1 MTIQIYFGG
10 IIWTI
15 SSATRIWDL
24 ASVQMNRKTHIL
36 KYKKNNWG
44 MQSKMVFKICEGIWC
59 SSFYVKEF
67 DVIVHKKNIS
77 LYMYN
82 HIKFLPF
89 CTPHH
94 YRTWWLRWELGKV
107 TRSYWNDRLINLRIY
122 FNHIATSYVT
132 PRTYLFTFIYV
143 TPVHFSITFEH
154 YLLYSNISCLR
165 DKCLWI
171 SLTEIWCALHWGEW
185 TWGGTT

>member
-1 MTIQIYFGG
+1 MSKWTGKHIYWS
-10 IIWTI
+10 IKKITEACNPKW
-15 SSATRIWDL
+15 SSKFVRGYGVLHSMLRNLMSLFI
-24 ASVQMNRKTHIL
+24 
-36 KYKKNNWG
+36 
-44 MQSKMVFKICEGIWC
+44 
-59 SSFYVKEF
+59 
-67 DVIVHKKNIS
+67 KKNIS
-77 LYMYN
+77 LYN

-94 YRTWWLRWELGKV
+94 YRTWWLRWELGIV
-107 TRSYWNDRLINLRIY
+107 TRSYWNDRLINLRIS

-171 SLTEIWCALHWGEW
+171 SLTEICCVLHWGEW
-185 TWGGTT
+185 TWGGTTYL